1 MFPLGLNDFLVLKKV
16 LNSMIIEENTLLK
29 FFSFIKKGKHIPLDM
44 REFQKWNAGAKLRYF
59 VGLGIYYLRIR
70 FWRRLIFPK

>member
-1 MFPLGLNDFLVLKKV
+1 MFPLGLNDFLVHKKT
-16 LNSMIIEENTLLK
+16 LNSTVIEKNTFLK

-59 VGLGIYYLRIR
+59 VGLGINYLRIR
-70 FWRRLIFPK
+70 FWCRLIFL